1 VAVYDAVR
9 AQLDPPLGSTL
20 RPFTRMRQRR
30 NQAEYPSSTAPAV
43 TATEVRDAQAA
54 VEQII
59 DSTGGASVT
68 VSNSRICDWERGSS
82 PAT

>member
-59 DSTGGASVT
+59 DVADRV
-68 VSNSRICDWERGSS
+68 VPQLEVFR
-82 PAT
+82 